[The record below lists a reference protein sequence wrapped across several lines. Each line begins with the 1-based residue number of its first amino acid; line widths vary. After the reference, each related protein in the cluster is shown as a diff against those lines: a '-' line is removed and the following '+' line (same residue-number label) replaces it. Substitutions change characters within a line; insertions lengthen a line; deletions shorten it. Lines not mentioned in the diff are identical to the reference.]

1 MADVSA
7 AVIFNDQSEVLL
19 QLRDVKS
26 GIRSSGLWSLPGGS
40 REVGETSVSAVVR
53 EIEEETSL
61 VLDNPIYFL
70 SLRDVFEGSPFIDI
84 DFYLIQVS
92 GPLKFEV
99 NEGQQ
104 LKFVALS
111 DLMDYDKN
119 LHLDFVIK
127 YAFFTLKYLKTQKHG
142 GQNSMGMEFLS

>member
-1 MADVSA
+1 MADISA

-40 REVGETSVSAVVR
+40 REVGETSVGAVVR
-53 EIEEETSL
+53 EVEEETSL
-61 VLDNPIYFL
+61 VLNNPIYLL
-70 SLRDVFEGSPFIDI
+70 SLRDVFEGLPYIDI

-92 GPLKFEV
+92 EPFKLEV

-104 LKFVALS
+104 LRFVALS
-111 DLMDYDKN
+111 DLTNYDKN

-127 YAFFTLKYLKTQKHG
+127 YAFFT
-142 GQNSMGMEFLS
+142 N